1 MSAPLQRQRGVALI
15 TAVLI
20 VALATILAVDVAFK
34 GYLDMRRSGTLFAL
48 DQGYEIAM
56 SAEAWAADILSA
68 DFRASQNQTTLAQK
82 WATPLP
88 PIPIDGGEIEGVL
101 EDEQGRFNL
110 NNLLTA
116 NGTVDEGAVKQF
128 ENLLEELQI
137 ERSWAR
143 KFVDWIDADTVESF
157 PDGAE
162 DPTYTQQKP
171 PYLAA
176 NMPVTRASEILSLVG
191 FGYERY
197 KKLEPYITALP
208 VGTKLNVCT
217 ASGVVLDSLSATLK
231 QWSRNE
237 EQLAKSRTSGCFPTK
252 KDVQTAFQDDPDFV
266 KRMQPQAG
274 AGAGAQGGD
283 FLDEKSSYFRATVW
297 VTIGTTQF
305 TLYSLLNRGTNGL
318 VRPILRSFGTE

>member
-1 MSAPLQRQRGVALI
+1 MKSSYHRQRGVALI

-20 VALATILAVDVAFK
+20 VALATILAVDIGFK
-34 GYLDMRRSGTLFAL
+34 GYMDMRRSGTLFAL
-48 DQGYEIAM
+48 DQGYEIALG
-56 SAEAWAADILSA
+56 AEAWASDILTA
-68 DFRASQNQTTLAQK
+68 DMRATPNQTTFAQK

-88 PIPIDGGEIEGVL
+88 PIPIEDGQIEGVL

-110 NNLLTA
+110 NSLLTS

-162 DPTYTQQKP
+162 DPTYTSQKP
-171 PYLAA
+171 PYLTA

-208 VGTKLNVCT
+208 IGTKLNVCT
-217 ASGVVLDSLSATLK
+217 ASGVVLDSLSSTLK
-231 QWSRNE
+231 QWSRDE
-237 EQLAKSRTSGCFPTK
+237 EQLAKSRASGCFPTK
-252 KDVQTAFQDDPDFV
+252 NDIKTAFQGDPDFTT
-266 KRMQPQAG
+266 RLQGQTG
-274 AGAGAQGGD
+274 AGGQTTD
-283 FLDEKSSYFRATVW
+283 FLDENSSYFRATVW

-305 TLYSLLNRGTNGL
+305 TLYSLLNRGSSGL
-318 VRPILRSFGTE
+318 VRPILRSFGTM